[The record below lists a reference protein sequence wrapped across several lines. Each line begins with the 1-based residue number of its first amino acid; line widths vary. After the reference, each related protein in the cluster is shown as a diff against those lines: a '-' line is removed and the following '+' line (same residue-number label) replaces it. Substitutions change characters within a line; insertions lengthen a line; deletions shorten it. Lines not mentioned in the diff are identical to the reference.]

1 MGTDALV
8 GVDGAAPAGGEDEAI
23 LDLLPVVRRVVGA
36 RVRDS
41 HLVDDLVQE
50 TLARIMG
57 ARARLEPEAL
67 VPYAI
72 VTARNLVVSHL
83 ERQDRDRRKA
93 HLLADPAGT
102 PTPED
107 EVLLE
112 ERRAL
117 LGEALQR
124 LPQPEQDLLVAH
136 EVDGTDTATLA
147 AGRDSTPGAVAAQ
160 LSRSRA
166 KLRVEVLTGQAGP
179 PPTDRCRPVLIAL
192 SSGERRRQ
200 RQLDTAGHLL
210 DCDYCAELA
219 PALLDRRTTGEPDEV
234 RVRVLR
240 DADVVTARQ
249 KGREVAA
256 RAGFSPTDATLVAT
270 VISELARNIVQFAER
285 GEIMVCPVEHGGR
298 SGIMIVARDVGP
310 GIPDV
315 RSALRDGYST
325 YRGGLGLGLPGSR
338 RLMDEFDIVSEVG
351 KGTTVTMTRWLRS

>member
-1 MGTDALV
+1 MGQ
-8 GVDGAAPAGGEDEAI
+8 DGAASVGGEDEAI
-23 LDLLPVVRRVVGA
+23 LDLLPVVRRVVAA
-36 RVRDS
+36 RMRDP

-50 TLARIMG
+50 TLARIMD

-72 VTARNLVVSHL
+72 VTARNLIASHL

-93 HLLADPAGT
+93 HLLADPGGT

-107 EVLLE
+107 EVLVE
-112 ERRAL
+112 ERRSL
-117 LGEALQR
+117 LDEALQR
-124 LPQPEQDLLVAH
+124 LPERERDLLVAH
-136 EVDGTDTATLA
+136 EVEGTDTATLA
-147 AGRDSTPGAVAAQ
+147 AGRDSTPGAIAAQ

-166 KLRVEVLTGQAGP
+166 RLRVEVLTTQAGA

-200 RQLDTAGHLL
+200 RQLDCAGHLL
-210 DCDYCAELA
+210 ECDYCSALG
-219 PALLDRRTTGEPDEV
+219 PALLDRRTPADGSEV

-240 DADVVTARQ
+240 DADVVAARQ
-249 KGREVAA
+249 KGREVAT
-256 RAGFSPTDATLVAT
+256 RAGFSPTEATLVAT

-285 GEIMVCPVEHGGR
+285 GEIMVCPVEQGERTGV
-298 SGIMIVARDVGP
+298 MIVARDVGP
-310 GIPDV
+310 GIDDV
-315 RSALRDGYST
+315 RSALQDGYST

-351 KGTTVTMTRWLRS
+351 KGTTVTMTKWLRS